1 MMQLIDSFFT
11 TLGAMSAWDFIMYFW
26 PFFAIDFVRYTVLD
40 GIGVLRYLYKWR
52 MQNGDD
58 GTRKQA
64 RRQLYGEYPLVTVII
79 PGKDEGPNLG
89 PLIDS
94 LHRQTYGNL
103 EIIVIDDG
111 SEDRTPEIGRRL
123 EEEGRIDQFLR
134 QRVRGGKASA
144 ANTGLRWA
152 EGKYIV
158 HIDADSYLRDDA
170 IEKSL
175 IPFYMED
182 QVGAVGGDVR
192 AANASENL
200 TTRAQ
205 ALEYLKTITLG
216 RTASTEYGILRIVSG
231 AFGTFRTD
239 TLRRLG
245 GWDVGPGLDG
255 DLVLKL
261 RKLGM
266 KILHVPDSVCYT
278 NLPTDLDSLAKQ
290 RYRWSRSL
298 VRFRM
303 RKHNNLLDPR
313 SPFRW
318 SDLATV
324 LDNIFFMVVLDLK
337 WVVYT
342 IQLIVMNISVIPFIL
357 FTNLLL
363 YTANNIINYILVKSI
378 LAINGTRE
386 PHRGLIFM
394 VPVMPW
400 YFGFYLRTIRSLG
413 YIMEGLFQVS
423 YWDPWNPWK
432 VSKEAIKEG
441 V

>member
-1 MMQLIDSFFT
+1 MLQAVEAFFDFVGQMT
-11 TLGAMSAWDFIMYFW
+11 AWDFLMYFW
-26 PFFAIDFVRYTVLD
+26 PFFVVDFTRFIVLD
-40 GIGVLRYLYKWR
+40 GIGIVHYLYNWR
-52 MQNGDD
+52 L
-58 GTRKQA
+58 RKGKRKEA
-64 RRQLYGEYPLVTVII
+64 RRELYREYPLVTVII

-94 LHRQTYGNL
+94 LHEQTYANL

-123 EEEGRIDQFLR
+123 EDEGRIDRFLR

-152 EGKYIV
+152 DGKFII
-158 HIDADSYLRDDA
+158 HIDADSYLREDA
-170 IEKSL
+170 IEKTI
-175 IPFYMED
+175 IPFYMDEE
-182 QVGAVGGDVR
+182 VGAVGGDVR
-192 AANASENL
+192 VANATQNL

-216 RTASTEYGILRIVSG
+216 RAASTEYGILRIVSG
-231 AFGTFRTD
+231 AFGAFRTQ

-261 RKLGM
+261 RKIGRR
-266 KILHVPDSVCYT
+266 IVHVPDSVCYT
-278 NLPTDLDSLAKQ
+278 NVPTNLSDLARQ

-298 VRFRM
+298 IRFRM
-303 RKHNNLLDPR
+303 RKHSNILDPTG
-313 SPFRW
+313 PFSW
-318 SDLATV
+318 SDMATV
-324 LDNIFFMVVLDLK
+324 LDNIFFMVVLDVK
-337 WVVYT
+337 WIIYT
-342 IQLIVMNISVIPFIL
+342 IQLIVMNISGIPFIL
-357 FTNLLL
+357 IINLLL
-363 YTANNIINYILVKSI
+363 YTGNNIIKYGLVKLVLSVT
-378 LAINGTRE
+378 NTNE
-386 PHRGLIFM
+386 PPRGLVFM
-394 VPVMPW
+394 IPLMPW
-400 YFGFYLRTIRSLG
+400 YFGFYLRSIRTLG
-413 YIMEGLFQVS
+413 YIMETLFQVS